1 MINLIGCLIA
11 LVVSLLIS
19 KIDSIGIRETKILTI
34 FGWLI
39 ALYFAIGRLL
49 FIL

>member
-11 LVVSLLIS
+11 FVLSLIIS
-19 KIDSIGIRETKILTI
+19 KIDSIGIREAKILTI

-39 ALYFAIGRLL
+39 TYILL
-49 FIL
+49 KEVYNA